1 MDSTNT
7 TEITQN
13 TETKE
18 NKKTLF
24 IYQSQFVYGVMSF
37 CKLLKEQSEKLEFE
51 MKIPE
56 TKLEAHKK
64 LRVTC
69 ESLQT
74 EYKNGGDVDSGI
86 DQIAVIKKAFYVL
99 KDNLQMVL
107 DKNSALFTVR
117 NKEGKIT
124 TIIPGV
130 NINLVYESFNDEEK
144 KQVWGYVYILFTS
157 AVKMVYLNTPETRH
171 KKEILDAIEFCQSDL
186 MTNAPT
192 LVFRNVFMGLG
203 TDNSGVD
210 MESLMSK
217 DIVIPGTEASAGL
230 LGSLGV
236 DKLMNLDKLSD
247 EIKNFSDEDM
257 KDTVNALG
265 DLLGGDSEIKD
276 VCATMVKTVVDD
288 IKANGVESMF
298 DIAQRISGKIGG
310 IIPQDKM
317 AKTAMKMG
325 NLMQNNSDKIKD
337 IKDDNGNPIGEQFL
351 KQFTAAMGMAKQ
363 FADKQK
369 QS

>member
-1 MDSTNT
+1 MESS
-7 TEITQN
+7 
-13 TETKE
+13 E
-18 NKKTLF
+18 NQDKKTLF
-24 IYQSQFVYGVMSF
+24 ICQSQFVYGVLSF
-37 CKLLKEQSEKLEFE
+37 CKLLKEQSEKMESD

-56 TKLEAHKK
+56 GKLEAHKK

-69 ESLQT
+69 ETLQT
-74 EYKNGGDVDSGI
+74 EYKKGGDGDSNY
-86 DQIAVIKKAFYVL
+86 DQIAVIKKSFYVL
-99 KDNLQMVL
+99 KDNFKMVL
-107 DKNSALFTVR
+107 DKDPSLFVVR

-130 NINLVYESFNDEEK
+130 NINLVYDSFTDEEK
-144 KQVWGYVYILFTS
+144 KQVWGFIYILFTS
-157 AVKMVYLNTPETRH
+157 SVKMVYLNTPEARH
-171 KKEILDAIEFCQSDL
+171 KKEILDAVDSCQNDL
-186 MTNAPT
+186 LINAPT
-192 LVFRNVFMGLG
+192 LLFRNVFMGLG
-203 TDNSGVD
+203 TDNSGID
-210 MESLMSK
+210 MDSLMSK

-265 DLLGGDSEIKD
+265 ELLGGDSEIKD

-288 IKANGVESMF
+288 IKTNGIESMF
-298 DIAQRISGKIGG
+298 DIAQRISGKIGSV
-310 IIPQDKM
+310 IPQDKM

-325 NLMQNNSDKIKD
+325 DLMQNNSDKIKD
-337 IKDDNGNPIGEQFL
+337 IKDDNGNPIGEQFM

-369 QS
+369 QSQS

>member
-1 MDSTNT
+1 MESS
-7 TEITQN
+7 
-13 TETKE
+13 E
-18 NKKTLF
+18 NQDKKTLF
-24 IYQSQFVYGVMSF
+24 IYQSQFVYAVLSI
-37 CKLLKEQSEKLEFE
+37 CKLLKEQSEKMEAD

-56 TKLEAHKK
+56 GKLEAHKK

-69 ESLQT
+69 DTIQT
-74 EYKNGGDVDSGI
+74 EYKKGGDDNSNY
-86 DQIAVIKKAFYVL
+86 DQIAVIKKSFYVL
-99 KDNLQMVL
+99 KDNYKMVL
-107 DKNSALFTVR
+107 DKDPALFVVR

-130 NINLVYESFNDEEK
+130 NINLVYESYTDEEK
-144 KQVWGYVYILFTS
+144 KQVWGFIFILFIS
-157 AVKMVYLNTPETRH
+157 SIKMVYLNTSEERH
-171 KKEILDAIEFCQSDL
+171 KKEILEAINYCQNDL
-186 MTNAPT
+186 VTNCPT
-192 LVFRNVFMGLG
+192 LLFRNVFMGLG

-210 MESLMSK
+210 MDSLMSK
-217 DIVIPGTEASAGL
+217 DIVIPGTEASTGL

-265 DLLGGDSEIKD
+265 ELLGGDTEIKD

-288 IKANGVESMF
+288 IKTNGIESMF
-298 DIAQRISGKIGG
+298 DIAQRISGKIGNV
-310 IIPQDKM
+310 IPQDKM

-325 NLMQNNSDKIKD
+325 DLMQNNSDKIKD
-337 IKDDNGNPIGEQFL
+337 IKDDNGNPIGEQFM